1 MGFKKRCTGQTGLMC
16 RARPQGRQNP
26 LCLFRFSLKMERTL
40 KQEVLV
46 IFEKNELLQITVI
59 VSP

>member
-1 MGFKKRCTGQTGLMC
+1 MVFKKRCTGQTGLTS
-16 RARPQGRQNP
+16 RARLQGRQNP

-46 IFEKNELLQITVI
+46 IFEKKELLQITVI